1 MSAVMSRP
9 DADFYTATDDRSVD
23 ELDAAIG
30 RLVRQMNADS
40 YRMLA
45 LVREFDDRFGWKKWT
60 FKCCAEWLAWRS
72 SISLSAA
79 REKVRTS
86 HALRALPAIA
96 AAFAEGRL
104 SYSKV
109 RALNTC
115 GARVRRRLAA
125 RACARRYGHTGRR
138 ALSADSQCHAGVGSA
153 RAAGVGAALTRR
165 VARRSARYVA
175 AHSRAADRRRRAD
188 LACARLRRGCGEV
201 TTDVSP
207 DAVAETERH
216 PLALATGRCTR
227 RRGEVVSRRRF
238 GC

>member
-9 DADFYTATDDRSVD
+9 DADFCTFTDDRSVD

-40 YRMLA
+40 YRMLV

-79 REKVRTS
+79 REKVRTA

-109 RALNTC
+109 QRTDTRR
-115 GARVRRRLAA
+115 ARVRRGLAA
-125 RACARRYGHTGRR
+125 RACARRDGLAGRGT
-138 ALSADSQCHAGVGSA
+138 LPADSQRYARLDSS
-153 RAAGVGAALTRR
+153 RAARMGVPVADGL
-165 VARRSARYVA
+165 ARRSARHTA
-175 AHSRAADRRRRAD
+175 AHRRAADRGGRAD
-188 LACARLRRGCGEV
+188 RPCARLRGGRGRGDDRC
-201 TTDVSP
+201 
-207 DAVAETERH
+207 
-216 PLALATGRCTR
+216 LARCRRRNEGHGLARAAGRRTR
-227 RRGEVVSRRRF
+227 CRGEVVSRRRRS
-238 GC
+238 